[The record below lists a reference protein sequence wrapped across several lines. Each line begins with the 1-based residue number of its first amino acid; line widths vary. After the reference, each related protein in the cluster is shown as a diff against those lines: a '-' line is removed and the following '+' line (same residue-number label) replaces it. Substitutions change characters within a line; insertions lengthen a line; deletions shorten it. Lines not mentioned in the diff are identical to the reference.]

1 MSQTPILETRLVH
14 LPLHPETPAQGKSLE
29 ALFAGRGYDIAS
41 MQAQMRART
50 QAEAS
55 GRTRSRAAKREV
67 LEKRSF
73 KPAVDAD
80 WQKSREYG
88 VTGAQ
93 PYQVLEQLVTETT
106 RP

>member
-1 MSQTPILETRLVH
+1 VLV
-14 LPLHPETPAQGKSLE
+14 Q
-29 ALFAGRGYDIAS
+29 IA
-41 MQAQMRART
+41 
-50 QAEAS
+50 
-55 GRTRSRAAKREV
+55 REV